1 MLATLK
7 RAANLRGGVVAVAQ
21 TLLSNVFILGIN
33 FGTGVITARLLGPHG
48 RGEQAAIILWPQAL
62 ALATTLGLPSA
73 LLYNLRRHPERASQ
87 LFSAALLI
95 GTLMGGIATV
105 VGVLFIP
112 RWLTKYSTDVVHF
125 AQLAMFIAPLMVLNL
140 TFNFVL
146 QAREEFTLYNAV
158 RYLNPFATLL
168 ILVSLALIH
177 NFTPF
182 NSALAYLLPT
192 VPIFLWLLI
201 RLSRLY
207 RPTWRD
213 LGSAAKH
220 LISYGA
226 RSPGVGQ
233 VALYLDRMIVVG
245 LLTPASMGLYTVAL
259 SLAQML
265 RVFQDAAVS
274 VLFPKA
280 SGRSVE
286 EAVSLAGRAAR
297 GSVTMTAIAAIGLGI
312 FSPWALGIVYGREF
326 LDAIPV
332 FRLLL
337 LVMVL
342 SSISYVLHQ
351 TFMAVGRP
359 GLVTIPQILGLG
371 LSVLLLL
378 VLVPRYGLEGVGLAL
393 LISATIRLVIVLASF
408 PLILKVRMPRL
419 LLTSADLAAIVAAV
433 QKNRESL

>member
-1 MLATLK
+1 
-7 RAANLRGGVVAVAQ
+7 
-21 TLLSNVFILGIN
+21 
-33 FGTGVITARLLGPHG
+33 
-48 RGEQAAIILWPQAL
+48 
-62 ALATTLGLPSA
+62 
-73 LLYNLRRHPERASQ
+73 
-87 LFSAALLI
+87 
-95 GTLMGGIATV
+95 
-105 VGVLFIP
+105 
-112 RWLTKYSTDVVHF
+112 
-125 AQLAMFIAPLMVLNL
+125 
-140 TFNFVL
+140 
-146 QAREEFTLYNAV
+146 
-158 RYLNPFATLL
+158 
-168 ILVSLALIH
+168 
-177 NFTPF
+177 
-182 NSALAYLLPT
+182 LLPT

-220 LISYGA
+220 LLSYGA